1 MIGDVLVVDA
11 TVHGYNWD
19 KSNEVIPEAAITTA
33 AATDFHRFLSRDD
46 ASRLS
51 KEEYLRNW
59 FAQDIEEAIFLESN
73 VDLAAYHGTPI
84 FDFYRDGHSDTRK
97 GFEFKRRNPGRALVY
112 GAVNPLEGAKAITDM
127 EALVQEHQVDGIKV
141 YAAWYAYGKTLPIPL
156 DDPEFG
162 FPFIERAIELGVKVI
177 ATHKAL
183 PFGPVDP
190 NLYRV
195 TDIPEAAAKY
205 PEMNFEIVHSGFAF
219 LEETAFLAGS
229 FSNVWFNLE
238 VSSALAMNAPRR
250 FAEFMGVLLQHG
262 AGDRIVYASGIPQV
276 HPRPGID
283 AILNFE
289 MPDDLVDGF
298 GYPQMTDELRRKI
311 LGLNYLRLHGIDPAD
326 LRSRIADDEWSRR
339 LAATPDAAP
348 WSHLRDRLAGGEE
361 GRS

>member
-1 MIGDVLVVDA
+1 MIDDVLIVDA

-19 KSNEVIPEAAITTA
+19 KSNEVIPEASITTA

-51 KEEYLRNW
+51 SDEYLRNW
-59 FAQDIEEAIFLESN
+59 SAADIEEAIFLESD

-84 FDFYRDGHSDTRK
+84 FDFYRDGHSDTR
-97 GFEFKRRNPGRALVY
+97 
-112 GAVNPLEGAKAITDM
+112 M
-127 EALVQEHQVDGIKV
+127 EALVGEHQVDGIKV
-141 YAAWYAYGKTLPIPL
+141 YAAWYANGKTLPIPL

-162 FPFIERAIELGVKVI
+162 FPFIERAIELGVRVI

-238 VSSALAMNAPRR
+238 VSSALAINAPRR
-250 FAEFMGVLLQHG
+250 FAELMGVLLQHG
-262 AGDRIVYASGIPQV
+262 AGDRIVYASGLPQV

-283 AILNFE
+283 ALLSFE
-289 MPDDLVDGF
+289 MPEDMVEGY
-298 GYPQMTDELRRKI
+298 GYPRMTDTLRRNV
-311 LGLNYLRLHGIDPAD
+311 LGLNYLRLHGIDPED
-326 LRSRIADDEWSRR
+326 LISRIADDDWSRR
-339 LAATPDAAP
+339 VAAREDVTP
-348 WSHLRDRLAGGEE
+348 WSHLRRRLASYGSGPA
-361 GRS
+361 